1 MKDFDIE
8 KLERKNMYSVPD
20 NLFQNI
26 QNQVLT
32 EVNSFDIEK
41 LERKNIYSV
50 SDDLFE
56 NIQNSVMA
64 EINGF
69 NIENL
74 ERKNIYKVSDNLFEN
89 IQNNVMA
96 ELKGVDVESLERKNI
111 YKTPENVFDSIQSK
125 VLSEIKVEKK
135 APIIRLNWAYTAAA
149 CLALVFGGSLVYNGI
164 SEDAPVNTI
173 ADVTPKKESQIAYET
188 LQADLT
194 SVENSNQ
201 IAEDQNIKPSVST
214 ASQNGD
220 TENVKTVN
228 ASLKQTEKQMNEY
241 LDSFTSS
248 EIADLAVN
256 GNQDVYLDLYN

>member
-20 NLFQNI
+20 NLFKNI
-26 QNQVLT
+26 QNTVLT

-41 LERKNIYSV
+41 LERKNIYSF

-56 NIQNSVMA
+56 NIQNNVMA

-74 ERKNIYKVSDNLFEN
+74 ECKDIYKVSDKLFEN
-89 IQNNVMA
+89 IQNNVIA
-96 ELKGVDVESLERKNI
+96 ELKGFDVESFERKNI
-111 YKTPENVFDSIQSK
+111 YKTPENLFDNIHSK
-125 VLSEIKVEKK
+125 VLSEIKIEKK

-164 SEDAPVNTI
+164 SEDIPGNTI
-173 ADVTPKKESQIAYET
+173 AEITPKKESQIAYET

-201 IAEDQNIKPSVST
+201 IAEDQNIKPSVT
-214 ASQNGD
+214 TVSQDDN
-220 TENVKTVN
+220 TKNVKTKN
-228 ASLKQTEKQMNEY
+228 ASLKQTEEQMNEY

-248 EIADLAVN
+248 EIEDLAVN
-256 GNQDVYLDLYN
+256 GYQDVYLDLYN